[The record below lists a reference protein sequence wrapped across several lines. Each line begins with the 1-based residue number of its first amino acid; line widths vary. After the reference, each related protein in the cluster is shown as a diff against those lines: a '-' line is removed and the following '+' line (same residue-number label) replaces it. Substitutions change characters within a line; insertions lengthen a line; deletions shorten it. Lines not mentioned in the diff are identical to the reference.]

1 MESDL
6 KFLVRFFLV
15 RKKNL
20 DLHMLSFKR
29 ITRYNKKIDKKKKS
43 EILIW
48 TQLFL
53 IKAFWRS
60 ELWYSV

>member
-1 MESDL
+1 M

-43 EILIW
+43 EILI
-48 TQLFL
+48 
-53 IKAFWRS
+53 
-60 ELWYSV
+60 